1 MSNSYNVFILNE
13 YIDSAFQVKMFI
25 PNSPDFEYINQL
37 VKFIHYKEEID
48 NDKIEYPNL
57 LGKYSPIGITPS
69 GNIIQEQLDL
79 NMYKLH
85 VASSLNDSSW
95 VTNKGYKRTSDNYLI
110 YAKHIY
116 ESNTILFLG
125 IISPNA
131 HSSLFPNDCMKRK
144 ISSPLMEKCMHKVD
158 IFQKRSLNE
167 LVSEVEYTR
176 YQIQPMC

>member
-116 ESNTILFLG
+116 ESN
-125 IISPNA
+125 A

-144 ISSPLMEKCMHKVD
+144 ISSPLMKKCMHKVD